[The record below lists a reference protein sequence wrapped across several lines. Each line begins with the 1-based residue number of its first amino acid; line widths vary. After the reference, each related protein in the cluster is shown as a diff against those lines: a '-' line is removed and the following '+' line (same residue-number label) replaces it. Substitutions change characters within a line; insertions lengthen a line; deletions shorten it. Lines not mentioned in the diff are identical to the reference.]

1 MIKIYLS
8 INDNK
13 EILLLPVTPPEYEI
27 KESWDNKQIDG
38 LYQALNIIG
47 KKGLRTTDLE
57 SFFPIR
63 DYPFS
68 LNKTMFGSDY
78 VDTIKRWWNLRLP
91 IRLIIVNTDP
101 SLKLDTVNMLVTI
114 DNFTHRTATDG
125 DIYYTLSLKEFVQVK
140 V

>member
-1 MIKIYLS
+1 MIKVYLS
-8 INDNK
+8 INDNS
-13 EILLLPVTPPEYEI
+13 EVLLLPVTPPEYEI
-27 KESWDNKQIDG
+27 DESWDNKEIDG

-47 KKGLRTTDLE
+47 KKGLRKTDLV
-57 SFFPIR
+57 SFFPVK

-78 VDTIKRWWNLRLP
+78 VDMIKRWWGLRIP

-101 SLKLDTVNMLVTI
+101 SVKLDTVNMLVTI
-114 DNFTHRTATDG
+114 DSFPHRTATDG
-125 DIYYTLSLKEFVQVK
+125 DIYYTLALKEFPLVV

>member
-27 KESWDNKQIDG
+27 KESWDNKQVDG
-38 LYQALNIIG
+38 LYQTLNIIT
-47 KKGLRTTDLE
+47 KKGLSTIDLE
-57 SFFPIR
+57 SFFPVK

-68 LNKTMFGSDY
+68 LNKIMFGSDY